1 MRMFK
6 ITFYSS
12 IAFGLI
18 FSFFS
23 LIFYFGD
30 WTRLIVVF
38 IFGLFIGM
46 IAAPEFE
53 PKAFNQAWIF
63 QTLGGMLFGIA
74 LGIVLDLEINVIV
87 IISVVCAF
95 LGFTASYWLK
105 HISIP

>member
-6 ITFYSS
+6 ITLYSS

-30 WTRLIVVF
+30 WTRLIIVF
-38 IFGLFIGM
+38 VFGLFIGI

-53 PKAFNQAWIF
+53 PKTFNKAWIF
-63 QTLGGMLFGIA
+63 QTLGGMLFGIT
-74 LGIVLDLEINVIV
+74 LGVVLDLEINAIV
-87 IISVVCAF
+87 TISFICAF
-95 LGFTASYWLK
+95 LGFTTSYWLK
-105 HISIP
+105 HIPIP